1 MIVTLLAAAL
11 TAASPFQADTLRGT
25 PRVADPPRVESA
37 QIRVDGRLDEE
48 VWSTAA
54 LLGGFTQSRPAE
66 GTPAS
71 ERTEVRVFYTPRD
84 LYIGVRAYAADP
96 SRIRSTLA
104 ERDQITS
111 DDHIRILLDTFAD
124 QRRAFVFYVN
134 PLGIQQDGIL
144 AEGRGTDFAPDFLF
158 DSRGRLTGD
167 GYEVELR
174 IPLKSLK
181 FPAGAE
187 QRWGFNVIRAI
198 PATAVGS
205 AKGRSTAAL
214 SSAFPR
220 KRWRYSSRR
229 SSSDLAWALAC
240 SAVSWTARR
249 KYSSH
254 PRQSPRVRTPW
265 SNA

>member
-1 MIVTLLAAAL
+1 MVELLLAAAL
-11 TAASPFQADTLRGT
+11 AVADTTRT
-25 PRVADPPRVESA
+25 AEPPRVETA
-37 QIRVDGRLDEE
+37 QVRVDGRLDEE
-48 VWSTAA
+48 VWATAA
-54 LLGGFTQSRPAE
+54 LLSGFTQSRPAE
-66 GTPAS
+66 GAPAS

-144 AEGRGTDFAPDFLF
+144 AEGGRGISFAPDFLF

-167 GYEVELR
+167 GYEVEMR

-181 FPAGAE
+181 FPA
-187 QRWGFNVIRAI
+187 
-198 PATAVGS
+198 
-205 AKGRSTAAL
+205 
-214 SSAFPR
+214 
-220 KRWRYSSRR
+220 
-229 SSSDLAWALAC
+229 SD
-240 SAVSWTARR
+240 
-249 KYSSH
+249 
-254 PRQSPRVRTPW
+254 
-265 SNA
+265 